1 MKHRMKSRFLILLL
15 VLLCQTLSVVA
26 QIPVQASAQTVP
38 ELLEPPSTLQR
49 AWQRGELRERGS
61 IGFFGTHAQG
71 TFRQPQEAA
80 SQTQGSFVAQG
91 VKRLS
96 GWLLTGNFR
105 YGRTGQDSVRL
116 TTVANALNRN
126 PYILTD
132 TSGGAWLRDDI
143 ALETAL
149 CTPLVADGWTF
160 GARLNYGVGQGARRN
175 DPRPLFRYRA
185 LGIAPALTW
194 KIAPQHSIGAAL
206 ELHDSRE
213 EAELGFFANDN
224 TFVWRMRGLA
234 SYDRIPLVSAQRV
247 MLSRSI
253 GGGLQYEFE
262 NFDDTDGRITAAVR
276 GYSRVDSVRDGVAEP
291 QFAGAYTEQGAQMLA
306 SVSSRGALFGADGR
320 QELHFAASAL
330 MGRGIDPIFRAANIT
345 DNRLSASLTGRFRTA
360 AAPYSPPLDAALS
373 PSVALG
379 FDLAER
385 RDVAADIR
393 SRVAALSADAA
404 LEGASALDSS
414 HVLDW
419 RVGVGFR
426 APLSAEFLRNPSLP
440 VLALERALAV
450 PDFEIRSA
458 RVFTAGGQIAF
469 AWKAEATKAD
479 VAQELWLR
487 VGIGGGITASNHV
500 LYTFRASVRG
510 FFEILL

>member
-1 MKHRMKSRFLILLL
+1 MKHRIKSRFLILLL
-15 VLLCQTLSVVA
+15 VLLCQTLSAVA
-26 QIPVQASAQTVP
+26 QVLVQASAQALP
-38 ELLEPPSTLQR
+38 ELLEPTSEFQR

-61 IGFFGTHAQG
+61 IGFFGTHAQR

-80 SQTQGSFVAQG
+80 SQTQGGFVAQG

-160 GARLNYGVGQGARRN
+160 GVRLNYGVGQGARRN

-194 KIAPQHSIGAAL
+194 KIATQHSIGASL

-247 MLSRSI
+247 TLSRSI
-253 GGGLQYEFE
+253 GGGLQYAFE
-262 NFDDTDGRITAAVR
+262 NFDNAEGRVTAAVR
-276 GYSRVDSVRDGVAEP
+276 GYARLDSVRDGVAEP
-291 QFAGAYTEQGAQMLA
+291 QFAGAYSEQGAQMLV
-306 SVSSRGALFGADGR
+306 SVSSRGTFFGLDGR
-320 QELHFAASAL
+320 QELRVAGSAL
-330 MGRGIDPIFRAANIT
+330 IGRGIDPIFRAANVT
-345 DNRLSASLTGRFRTA
+345 DNRIHTSLTARFRA
-360 AAPYSPPLDAALS
+360 AEPADNSPLDA
-373 PSVALG
+373 SVTLG
-379 FDLAER
+379 VDFADR
-385 RDVAADIR
+385 RDIAADIR
-393 SRVAALSADAA
+393 SSVAALNADVS
-404 LEGASALDSS
+404 LGGASVLDLS

-419 RVGVGFR
+419 RACVGLR

-450 PDFEIRSA
+450 PDVEIRSA

-469 AWKAEATKAD
+469 AWKAEAWKTEA
-479 VAQELWLR
+479 AQDLWLR
-487 VGIGGGITASNHV
+487 VGFSGGIAASNHV

-510 FFEILL
+510 FFEMLL